1 MLIKILIYGG
11 LGNQL
16 FQVAFGESLKITHNH
31 INIKYIDLTKYAYTK
46 RKWELGFLNIKPL
59 NISKREIYSIFF
71 KRFINSKLN
80 KFNSNFLYLGIINEK
95 QYKYIQNY
103 LEKNRNFILDGYWQS
118 EKYFS
123 DNKVDIKTL
132 LNRKNKN
139 FSINNRDSKNQ
150 KVAVHIRL
158 GDYINTLKGRKN
170 HLVCNFEW
178 YKNAI
183 IYLKDFNKDLKFTVF
198 SDDKELIKNEFRNFN
213 NLEIYDSDYSNSAY
227 EDLFEMTKYDHF
239 IISNSSYSWWASY
252 LGEKENSKIIAPKY
266 WSRSLKTKEFSLYR
280 ENLILL

>member
-1 MLIKILIYGG
+1 MLIYGG

-16 FQVAFGESLKITHNH
+16 FQLAYGESLKIAHNNV
-31 INIKYIDLTKYAYTK
+31 NIKYIDLTKYAKTK
-46 RKWELGFLNIKPL
+46 RKWELGFLNIKPF

-71 KRFINSKLN
+71 KRFINSKVN
-80 KFNSNFLYLGIINEK
+80 KFNSNFQYFGIINEK
-95 QYKYIQNY
+95 QNKYIQNY

-118 EKYFS
+118 EKYFN
-123 DNKVDIKTL
+123 DNKFYIKTF
-132 LNRKNKN
+132 LNSKNKN
-139 FSINNRDSKNQ
+139 FSTKNRDSKNQ

-158 GDYINTLKGRKN
+158 GDYNNTFEGKKN

-183 IYLKDFNKDLKFTVF
+183 IYLKGLNKDLKFTIF
-198 SDDKELIKNEFRNFN
+198 SDDKELVKNEFRNFK
-213 NLEIYDSDYSNSAY
+213 NLEINNSDYSNSAY
-227 EDLFEMTKYDHF
+227 KDLFEMTKYDHF

-266 WSRSLKTKEFSLYR
+266 WLKNFKTKEFPLYR
-280 ENLILL
+280 ENWILL